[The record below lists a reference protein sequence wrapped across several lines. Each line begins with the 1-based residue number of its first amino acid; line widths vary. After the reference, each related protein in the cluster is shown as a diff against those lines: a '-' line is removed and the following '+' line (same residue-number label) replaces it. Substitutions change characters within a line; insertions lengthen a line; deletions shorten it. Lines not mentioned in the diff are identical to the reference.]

1 MTTTTERLSPDD
13 LLYKLRN
20 SAFNRS
26 FYGVDISL
34 YDFFKNIS
42 MYTHGKDYVFTNE
55 GEDDY
60 VLELEPARI
69 FECVPV
75 FQRDNDKWTEAMQI
89 SFMENLLSGC
99 KTTLMFYEV
108 SEDSSPNLTQCML
121 IDGLQR
127 MTAIYRFLINEIPVM
142 GYTYKELMEARVMF
156 KNRIT
161 VRLANYTFKSEIEAV
176 QFYIEMNENISHSA
190 SDIKKAKD
198 YLASLI
204 AADAPASK

>member
-1 MTTTTERLSPDD
+1 MTTTTKRLSPDE
-13 LLYKLRN
+13 LLYKLSN
-20 SAFNRS
+20 SAFSRS

-42 MYTHGKDYVFTNE
+42 MYTHGEDYVFGDKETD
-55 GEDDY
+55 GFT
-60 VLELEPARI
+60 LEHEPARI
-69 FECVPV
+69 FECVPA
-75 FQRDNDKWTEAMQI
+75 FQRNNDKWTEAMQI
-89 SFMENLLSGC
+89 SFLENLLSGY

-108 SEDSSPNLTQCML
+108 SEESSPKLTQCML

-127 MTAIYRFLINEIPVM
+127 MTAIYRFLMNEIPVM

-161 VRLANYTFKSEIEAV
+161 IRLANYTFKSEIEAV

-190 SDIKKAKD
+190 ADIKKARD
-198 YLASLI
+198 YLATLI
-204 AADAPASK
+204 AADAITSD